1 MSVVAAGVMCYL
13 TMDKRLVEVLK
24 TITLATYQPFL
35 FLIVIDFVYSF
46 PTLSKIIHCLVVSLT
61 CTKFNEQNSRLRVYR
76 TNGSVLC
83 KKNVTK
89 ILWLKKSCSRMLWKT
104 ESKVLVWPKI
114 LFKCLLF
121 CLWKIWISKIRD
133 SIYRTGL
140 EGSQFLKFL
149 YWPKFSLCWVICAFH
164 LEQYWTKIS
173 LFIPRLNAK
182 VTDWPKPSCILF
194 QKVKSHDWYCVALQF
209 VFLLLND
216 NKVLFF
222 LMRCY
227 LTLKL
232 TLRSNL

>member
-24 TITLATYQPFL
+24 TITCHISAFP
-35 FLIVIDFVYSF
+35 FLIVIDFVYSY

-173 LFIPRLNAK
+173 LFIPRLM
-182 VTDWPKPSCILF
+182 
-194 QKVKSHDWYCVALQF
+194 QKSLIGWN
-209 VFLLLND
+209 LLVYFSRKWNLMTGI
-216 NKVLFF
+216 VLHYSLSFCCW
-222 LMRCY
+222 MTIRCF
-227 LTLKL
+227 
-232 TLRSNL
+232 SFWWDAI